1 MTTVEYAVTI
11 MTVMGGNCA
20 IKRKG
25 KIIKLI
31 ADSEMNMTEL
41 GSRPKIQDGDVFI
54 TGKGS
59 AFTVSSN
66 PDSWKEYDKNKR
78 QRSKYITLFP
88 NSEAKVKIEVWKGH
102 DNKSDQDLVCF
113 NMIDVELAKGTFSV
127 SYEGYD
133 DELIT
138 PTATLKANDKALW
151 CIDIQSNGSYI
162 FKGFGA
168 FEVKNRKTGK
178 SYLAKNKFQEEV
190 IVTGDSIYQKPITKM
205 DTPPTGMITAP
216 MGGMGI
222 FKDSKEQAGK
232 QADMAK
238 NFGSIADQ
246 ASVAMEMM
254 KRMSPDQMAE
264 MSKNM
269 TPEQKKQFKEGM
281 AQMKKMEASGKMD
294 EMKKAMEI
302 GKAHIEGMG
311 SENLDKFRAL
321 SERGIDKAQGVSKQI
336 EESINKVEL
345 PRQYGPLKSEFKV
358 A

>member
-1 MTTVEYAVTI
+1 MVMVEYEVSI
-11 MTVMGGNCA
+11 MTVMGKNCA

-25 KIIKLI
+25 KTIKLI

-66 PDSWKEYDKNKR
+66 PDTWKEYDKNKR
-78 QRSKYITLFP
+78 QRTKYITLFP
-88 NSEAKVKIEVWKGH
+88 NSEAKVKVEVWKGH
-102 DNKSDQDLVCF
+102 DNKSDQDLVCS
-113 NMIDVELAKGTFSV
+113 NMIDVELVKGTFSV
-127 SYEGYD
+127 SYEGCD
-133 DELIT
+133 DELMT
-138 PTATLKANDKALW
+138 PTAALKAKDSTAW
-151 CIDIQSNGSYI
+151 CIDIQNNGSYI

-190 IVTGDSIYQKPITKM
+190 IVTGDSIYQKPVTKM
-205 DTPPTGMITAP
+205 DTAP
-216 MGGMGI
+216 ASTVPLGGLAL

-254 KRMSPDQMAE
+254 KRMTPEQMAM
-264 MSKNM
+264 MSKGM
-269 TPEQKKQFKEGM
+269 TEEQKKQFKESM
-281 AQMKKMEASGKMD
+281 AQFKKMEASGKMD
-294 EMKKAMEI
+294 EMKKAMEV
-302 GKAHIEGMG
+302 GRAHIEAMG
-311 SENLDKFRAL
+311 NENIDKFKAL
-321 SERGIDKAQGVSKQI
+321 TEKGMDKMQGVTKQI
-336 EESINKVEL
+336 EDMINKVES
-345 PRQYGPLKSEFKV
+345 PRQYGPLTSEFKV

>member
-1 MTTVEYAVTI
+1 MPTVEYAVTI
-11 MTVMGGNCA
+11 MTVMGKNCA

-25 KIIKLI
+25 KTIKLI
-31 ADSEMNMTEL
+31 DDREMNMAEL

-59 AFTVSSN
+59 AFTVSCN
-66 PDSWKEYDKNKR
+66 PDAWKEYDKNKR
-78 QRSKYITLFP
+78 QRSKYITLYP
-88 NSEAKVKIEVWKGH
+88 NSEAKVKVEVWKGH
-102 DNKSDQDLVCF
+102 DNKSDQDLVCS
-113 NMIDVELAKGTFSV
+113 NMIDVELIKGTFSV
-127 SYEGYD
+127 SYEGCD

-138 PTATLKANDKALW
+138 PTTALKANDKALW

-178 SYLAKNKFQEEV
+178 TYLAKNKFQEEV
-190 IVTGDSIYQKPITKM
+190 IVTGDSIYQKPMTKM

-232 QADMAK
+232 QTDMAK

-254 KRMSPDQMAE
+254 KRMNPDQMAE

-269 TPEQKKQFKEGM
+269 TAEQKKQFKEGM
-281 AQMKKMEASGKMD
+281 ENLKKMEKSGKMD
-294 EMKKAMEI
+294 EMKKAMEM
-302 GKAHIEGMG
+302 GKAHLEGMG
-311 SENLDKFRAL
+311 NENIDKFRAL
-321 SERGIDKAQGVSKQI
+321 SEKGVDKAQGALKQLD
-336 EESINKVEL
+336 EMINKIES
-345 PRQYGPLKSEFKV
+345 PRHYGPLTSEFKV